1 MSISFFSNRLRP
13 ASVVPPG
20 EVTASLKFLGEF
32 SVILMSSALP
42 MNVSIASF
50 LLTSLDKPIFSPAK
64 IKDSKIH
71 GKGIFAKEDIN
82 KAYTKIQKL
91 YFLFHDH

>member
-1 MSISFFSNRLRP
+1 MSISFFSNRLSP

-32 SVILMSSALP
+32 SVILMSSPLP

-64 IKDSKIH
+64 IKDSKILYKNP
-71 GKGIFAKEDIN
+71 GPLPDNAVDKLKLIFQFTSN
-82 KAYTKIQKL
+82 S
-91 YFLFHDH
+91 FL